1 MHNLVAIMD
10 LIIAYPDANTA
21 FIGLFMMDSDYQGKC
36 IGSLIIN
43 QCGHYLK
50 QCGYNNIRLAIMKGN
65 KQSFNFWIKNN
76 FHLTGEERMTE
87 IGKVC
92 LMERIL

>member
-21 FIGLFMMDSDYQGKC
+21 FIGLFMMDSDYQGNG

-43 QCGHYLK
+43 QCSHYLK
-50 QCGYNNIRLAIMKGN
+50 QCGYNNIRLAIMKGD
-65 KQSFNFWIKNN
+65 KQSYNFWIKNN

-87 IGKVC
+87 LGKVC

>member
-21 FIGLFMMDSDYQGKC
+21 FIGLFMMDSDYQGKG

-43 QCGHYLK
+43 QCSHYLK

-87 IGKVC
+87 LGKVC

>member
-1 MHNLVAIMD
+1 MQS
-10 LIIAYPDANTA
+10 
-21 FIGLFMMDSDYQGKC
+21 LFKE
-36 IGSLIIN
+36 
-43 QCGHYLK
+43 
-50 QCGYNNIRLAIMKGN
+50 CGYNNIRLAIMKGN

-87 IGKVC
+87 IGKLC

>member
-21 FIGLFMMDSDYQGKC
+21 FIGLFMMDSDYQGKG

-43 QCGHYLK
+43 QCSHYLK
-50 QCGYNNIRLAIMKGN
+50 NVAI
-65 KQSFNFWIKNN
+65 I
-76 FHLTGEERMTE
+76 
-87 IGKVC
+87 I
-92 LMERIL
+92 